1 MKNKMARI
9 SILLALVVTLFQTGA
24 GAQVGTHY
32 GAQALIVHDSNP
44 NNELSG
50 IAVDSSGNLIVADP
64 GTNSVYKETLSN
76 GVYTESVLFSNAS
89 NGLKQPASVTID
101 SSGDIYIS
109 DGFNERVLKET
120 LSGGVYTQSLV
131 TDFHGGLIFPE
142 GISVDSNGN
151 VYVCDFDNNR
161 VLKETFT
168 GVGYTQSL
176 VGSGLKTPG
185 AVAVDSS
192 GNVYIADSG
201 NSRVLKE
208 TLSGGSYTQ
217 SVIAADNS
225 FVQGF
230 AEVGGVAVDGNG
242 NVYMSGD
249 NFSGIYDTSILK
261 ATPQAGGYE
270 LSAVG
275 VAITAAAQV
284 AVDSAGSVYI
294 TGFFTEVTKLSWPS
308 TNFGPV
314 NVTAA
319 GGGSPFLIH
328 TNAQGNSAPVLSFP
342 FTRGNDQ
349 PRLSGGAAVSLGVA
363 GEFTD
368 TGTGTCDTNGP
379 NHAYVAGETCTINV
393 SFNPQFAGTRKGA
406 VEFLDKFNNVVATE
420 FITGVGVGPAV
431 AFSPGTLSVV
441 ASGFVSPSSVAV
453 NGSGIV
459 FIADPGNRGFVYLET
474 PSGNGYTQT
483 ALNEG
488 GGAQPSQLP
497 LYSGVAVDGAGNF
510 FFSDSFGQNVYVRE
524 YYNGVVYASALLAYT
539 TQGNGL
545 KGPQGLATDTNGGV
559 YIADTGN
566 NRVVEDNY
574 VSGITYNVGA
584 NFELQFVVDS
594 NLNAP
599 QAVAVDG
606 NGNVYIAD
614 TGNNRVVKDTPTG
627 SGFFTQSVVVAGL
640 NAPGGVAVDDLGNV
654 YISDTGNHR
663 VLEETVSGSSYT
675 QSVVIGT
682 GLGSPTGLTLD
693 ASGNLFIADAG
704 NKNVVKLTS
713 SAPSLTFA
721 STAVGSTSSDSPQT
735 VTLENI
741 GNAALMFPIP
751 GTGTNPSIST
761 GFTLNSVGG
770 TACPLLTSSS
780 GSSASVPANTSCTL
794 PISFTPTTGGN
805 ISGSLVISDNSV
817 NLGATQ
823 TIALNGAATG
833 AVQTTPTITW
843 PTPAAITYGTA
854 LTTTQLDATAS
865 VLGTFVYTPASGVLT
880 VGVQTLSVVF
890 TPTDTTDFTTAT
902 ATVQLTVN
910 QAIPSITWIPQ
921 FPITYGT
928 PLGAAQFNA
937 TASVPG
943 TFVYTPSSG
952 VLTAGV
958 HTITAVF
965 TPTDTTDYTNFT
977 DTVQFTVD
985 QAIPSITWIPQFPIT
1000 YGTALGAAQFN
1011 ATASVPGTFVYTPSS
1026 GVLTAGSHTI
1036 TAVFTPT
1043 DATDYTSFTETVQ
1056 FTVNRALLTVS
1067 ANSTSR
1073 AVGAA
1078 NPAFTATYNGFVNG
1092 DTPAVLSG
1100 SPALSTTA
1108 TTSGPAGTYPITVTQ
1123 GTLAAENYNFTF
1135 INGTLSVVTAPTII
1149 LTTTATLTAVTNGYQ
1164 ATVTVAN
1171 SGTGP
1176 ASNVTITS
1184 ATLGAASGSPVPQ
1197 NGGTI
1202 AAGSSITFTVTFPA
1216 SAGAPG
1222 SAVPEKY
1229 AGTYT
1234 GGSFAGSVRAATLP

>member
-1 MKNKMARI
+1 MVRI

-545 KGPQGLATDTNGGV
+545 KGPQGLATDTNGGA
-559 YIADTGN
+559 YIA
-566 NRVVEDNY
+566 
-574 VSGITYNVGA
+574 
-584 NFELQFVVDS
+584 
-594 NLNAP
+594 
-599 QAVAVDG
+599 
-606 NGNVYIAD
+606 
-614 TGNNRVVKDTPTG
+614 
-627 SGFFTQSVVVAGL
+627 
-640 NAPGGVAVDDLGNV
+640 
-654 YISDTGNHR
+654 DTGNHR

-805 ISGSLVISDNSV
+805 ISGSLVISDNS
-817 NLGATQ
+817 
-823 TIALNGAATG
+823 
-833 AVQTTPTITW
+833 
-843 PTPAAITYGTA
+843 
-854 LTTTQLDATAS
+854 
-865 VLGTFVYTPASGVLT
+865 
-880 VGVQTLSVVF
+880 
-890 TPTDTTDFTTAT
+890 
-902 ATVQLTVN
+902 
-910 QAIPSITWIPQ
+910 
-921 FPITYGT
+921 
-928 PLGAAQFNA
+928 
-937 TASVPG
+937 
-943 TFVYTPSSG
+943 
-952 VLTAGV
+952 
-958 HTITAVF
+958 
-965 TPTDTTDYTNFT
+965 
-977 DTVQFTVD
+977 
-985 QAIPSITWIPQFPIT
+985 
-1000 YGTALGAAQFN
+1000 
-1011 ATASVPGTFVYTPSS
+1011 
-1026 GVLTAGSHTI
+1026 
-1036 TAVFTPT
+1036 
-1043 DATDYTSFTETVQ
+1043 
-1056 FTVNRALLTVS
+1056 
-1067 ANSTSR
+1067 
-1073 AVGAA
+1073 
-1078 NPAFTATYNGFVNG
+1078 
-1092 DTPAVLSG
+1092 
-1100 SPALSTTA
+1100 
-1108 TTSGPAGTYPITVTQ
+1108 
-1123 GTLAAENYNFTF
+1123 
-1135 INGTLSVVTAPTII
+1135 
-1149 LTTTATLTAVTNGYQ
+1149 
-1164 ATVTVAN
+1164 
-1171 SGTGP
+1171 
-1176 ASNVTITS
+1176 
-1184 ATLGAASGSPVPQ
+1184 
-1197 NGGTI
+1197 
-1202 AAGSSITFTVTFPA
+1202 
-1216 SAGAPG
+1216 
-1222 SAVPEKY
+1222 
-1229 AGTYT
+1229 
-1234 GGSFAGSVRAATLP
+1234 